1 MARDA
6 GKEDKN
12 LMFYCP
18 NQNCGAELHI
28 CNLEG
33 VSSSYF
39 RAGKLKGHC
48 KGCDFGSSNDFDSSK
63 YDEKQFKFDSALELL
78 TVESQQ
84 QSKKKTPSEHKNGEP
99 TPKPPH
105 TILQIYRMC
114 KSLPCKESYNE
125 EVIGQMLLDN
135 RSAYMYPKGVFG
147 WRLIEGKCKVG
158 SFYDKS
164 KNEIHLIFEAD
175 KVKYNFILHFVDNS
189 LFKDL
194 RSKLY
199 NNRDKLIVVA
209 SKWNKTEIFN
219 VFSAEITSK
228 KQLAIIK

>member
-1 MARDA
+1 M
-6 GKEDKN
+6 GN
-12 LMFYCP
+12 
-18 NQNCGAELHI
+18 
-28 CNLEG
+28 
-33 VSSSYF
+33 
-39 RAGKLKGHC
+39 
-48 KGCDFGSSNDFDSSK
+48 
-63 YDEKQFKFDSALELL
+63 
-78 TVESQQ
+78 
-84 QSKKKTPSEHKNGEP
+84 
-99 TPKPPH
+99 
-105 TILQIYRMC
+105 
-114 KSLPCKESYNE
+114 
-125 EVIGQMLLDN
+125 
-135 RSAYMYPKGVFG
+135 
-147 WRLIEGKCKVG
+147 
-158 SFYDKS
+158 FYDKS